1 MLQRL
6 QNTVISKKQ
15 KISKNCINFEHFYV
29 EICRKSLLCKARVVM
44 KYLLTLSLRGQF
56 FSHPLAMP

>member
-15 KISKNCINFEHFYV
+15 KISKKMMFY
-29 EICRKSLLCKARVVM
+29 EEFKLDFIKA
-44 KYLLTLSLRGQF
+44 KGE
-56 FSHPLAMP
+56 AD